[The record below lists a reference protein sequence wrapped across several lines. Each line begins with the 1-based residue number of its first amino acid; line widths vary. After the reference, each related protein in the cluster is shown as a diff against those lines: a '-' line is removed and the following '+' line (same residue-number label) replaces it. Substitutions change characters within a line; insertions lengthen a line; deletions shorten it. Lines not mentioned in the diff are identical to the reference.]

1 MVLATIYVPR
11 ELWPRR
17 GVWSGKIIDLKVNI
31 GDKVSVGDPLVE
43 IEIEK
48 AVIVLE
54 SEYSGVVKE
63 IYVKKGDLVGPGDK
77 ILLIEVFE

>member
-1 MVLATIYVPR
+1 MDLVAVYVPK

-17 GVWSGKIIDLKVNI
+17 GVWSGKIIDIKVGV

-54 SEYSGVVKE
+54 SEYNGVVKE
-63 IYVKKGDLVGPGDK
+63 IYVKKGDIVGPGHK
-77 ILLIEVFE
+77 LLLIEVLK